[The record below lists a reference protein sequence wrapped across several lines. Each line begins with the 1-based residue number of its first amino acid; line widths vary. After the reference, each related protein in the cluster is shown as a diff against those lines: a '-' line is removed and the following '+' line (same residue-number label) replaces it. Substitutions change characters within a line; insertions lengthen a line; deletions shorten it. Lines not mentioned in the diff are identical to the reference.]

1 MVIFSVISYIV
12 LSVWYLMGKTGSQKA
27 AMIISILLSSF
38 LAFWYW
44 DVNNIGMIIYFAL
57 GLISIFFY
65 WIACDN
71 TTKASKEKN
80 KVLAGCLSLF
90 LGGYGIHKFYLK
102 RNVLGALYLLFF
114 WTCIPSVLGIIDAL
128 ILFFMSKDKFDQKY
142 NSVSSQPAKKQT
154 SKPQTSQSTQSAQFD
169 FSEFLDDNQYNSFNS
184 NDKNERNGDD
194 LNYTNIRLCGSQAK
208 AIGTVEDFVITVHKN
223 GRTFTFKAKD
233 GDICSS
239 RSSEMRAA
247 KKYEVM

>member
-1 MVIFSVISYIV
+1 MVVFSVVSYII
-12 LSVWYLMGKTGSQKA
+12 LAVWYLMGKPKSQRV

-38 LAFWYW
+38 VAFWYW
-44 DVNNIGMIIYFAL
+44 EVSNIGMIIYFAL
-57 GLISIFFY
+57 GLSSIFFY

-80 KVLAGCLSLF
+80 KVLAGCLALF

-114 WTCIPSVLGIIDAL
+114 WTAGPSILGIIDTL

-142 NSVSSQPAKKQT
+142 NTISSQQTKKQA

-169 FSEFLDDNQYNSFNS
+169 FSGFLDDNQYNSFNS
-184 NDKNERNGDD
+184 NSKNERNGDD

-208 AIGTVEDFVITVHKN
+208 AIGTVEDFVITVYKN